1 MCAKKLPIDYIYK
14 GVSLWYSC
22 LHLCTCIRDYTLLP
36 PIRTETNVYLVA
48 SKDFA
53 LRSFSRYSCQLQHGQ
68 PSVEK
73 AIEPLLQFVYSK
85 FEICAFNIFIV
96 SCYSY
101 CLWYLSHL
109 SMKRHSLE
117 TEISQHECHSE
128 KQNTIIMDVCIWVE
142 FWLLNGY
149 TLTSVCIFSIL
160 FSLHFLRCWQGE
172 FVKQSRAFSVGK
184 HFLYDCDLKV
194 WLWGDTVRRN

>member
-1 MCAKKLPIDYIYK
+1 M
-14 GVSLWYSC
+14 
-22 LHLCTCIRDYTLLP
+22 
-36 PIRTETNVYLVA
+36 
-48 SKDFA
+48 
-53 LRSFSRYSCQLQHGQ
+53 
-68 PSVEK
+68 EK
-73 AIEPLLQFVYSK
+73 AIKPLLQFVYSK

-128 KQNTIIMDVCIWVE
+128 KKNTIIMDVCIWLE
-142 FWLLNGY
+142 FWLLNSY

-160 FSLHFLRCWQGE
+160 FSLNFSRCWQGE
-172 FVKQSRAFSVGK
+172 FVKQSRAFSVGE

-194 WLWGDTVRRN
+194 WLWGDTVRRNKILVTLRVKGLFTSVHCYMCHKTPWNCFQPVHWGQIQDNSPMEKN

>member
-1 MCAKKLPIDYIYK
+1 MCKEITNRLHLQGGFTMIF
-14 GVSLWYSC
+14 C

-36 PIRTETNVYLVA
+36 PVITETNVYLVA

-53 LRSFSRYSCQLQHGQ
+53 LQVQLPITTWAANCG
-68 PSVEK
+68 K

-96 SCYSY
+96 SCYRY

-128 KQNTIIMDVCIWVE
+128 KKNTIIMDVCIWLE
-142 FWLLNGY
+142 FWLLNSY

-160 FSLHFLRCWQGE
+160 FSLNFSRCRQGE

-184 HFLYDCDLKV
+184 HFLHDCDLKV
-194 WLWGDTVRRN
+194 WLWGDTVRSCHP